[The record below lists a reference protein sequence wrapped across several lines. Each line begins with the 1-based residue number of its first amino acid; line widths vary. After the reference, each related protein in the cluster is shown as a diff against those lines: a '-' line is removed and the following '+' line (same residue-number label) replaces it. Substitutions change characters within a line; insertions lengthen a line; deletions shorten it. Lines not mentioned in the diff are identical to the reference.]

1 MYKSRLQELCHKRSW
16 SVPVYTT
23 IKDGPDHNPR
33 FKATV
38 TVNGGSF
45 HTQNPCRSSKE
56 AQNDAASVAF
66 HHLTNPNPPPPQ
78 ASIVSSFG
86 HFPQPSLP
94 SEPDS
99 LTESTDLDVVLT
111 TEHTLQPKIEE
122 ICQTPQ
128 VNGTALQENDDNRS
142 RDIQHL
148 YKNQLQNYAQKRTL
162 SLPVYSCECE
172 GPPHVRR
179 FKCKVTIDGQT
190 YESPEF
196 FSNIKDAEHAAA
208 KLALTSLSPDGVRK
222 DDSGL
227 YKNLLQEFVQ
237 KEGLGLPVYDT
248 IKSGEAHAP
257 IFVSTVE
264 IDGKVFK
271 GQETRNKKQAEMSAA
286 KVAYTTMKECKS
298 GQSPMKF
305 SPAQQEWKTL
315 EFSSSSPQPNVTA
328 DLQHHVGPKAPE
340 NINLCTINL
349 GQAKENRVSA
359 EVNCYPSIVS
369 SGPDTITTSDRA
381 SLSSDSLHGC
391 APDTSFST
399 PFMPKTGLPS
409 HSSSSSNCSTDF
421 DMESLVTPVGMRS
434 SSCKIIYVLPR
445 KPNMTTPKGCTVL
458 PMSDDKWVAF
468 SPQ

>member
-1 MYKSRLQELCHKRSW
+1 MYKSRLQELCHKQSW

-23 IKDGPDHNPR
+23 TKDGPDHNPH

-45 HTQNPCRSSKE
+45 HTQNPCRTSKE

-66 HHLTNPNPPPPQ
+66 HHLTNPNPPPAQ

-86 HFPQPSLP
+86 PFPQPSLP
-94 SEPDS
+94 SAPGS
-99 LTESTDLDVVLT
+99 LNESTDLDVVLT
-111 TEHTLQPKIEE
+111 TELTLQPKIEE

-128 VNGTALQENDDNRS
+128 VNGTALHVNDDNRS
-142 RDIQHL
+142 RDMQHL
-148 YKNQLQNYAQKRTL
+148 YKNQLQNYAQKRNL
-162 SLPVYSCECE
+162 ILPVYSCECE
-172 GPPHVRR
+172 GPPHARR

-196 FSNIKDAEHAAA
+196 FSSIKDAEHAAA
-208 KLALTSLSPDGVRK
+208 KFALTSLLPDGVRK

-248 IKSGEAHAP
+248 IKSGEPHAP

-286 KVAYTTMKECKS
+286 KVAFTTMKE
-298 GQSPMKF
+298 F
-305 SPAQQEWKTL
+305 
-315 EFSSSSPQPNVTA
+315 
-328 DLQHHVGPKAPE
+328 
-340 NINLCTINL
+340 
-349 GQAKENRVSA
+349 SA
-359 EVNCYPSIVS
+359 EVDCYPSIVS
-369 SGPDTITTSDRA
+369 SGPDTVTSSDRA
-381 SLSSDSLHGC
+381 SLSSDSLHSC
-391 APDTSFST
+391 APDTSFSA

-421 DMESLVTPVGMRS
+421 DMESLVIPVGMRS
-434 SSCKIIYVLPR
+434 SSCKTIYVFPR
-445 KPNMTTPKGCTVL
+445 MPNMTTPKGCTVL

-468 SPQ
+468 SPE

>member
-56 AQNDAASVAF
+56 AQNDAAFVAF

-94 SEPDS
+94 SEPDM
-99 LTESTDLDVVLT
+99 
-111 TEHTLQPKIEE
+111 
-122 ICQTPQ
+122 
-128 VNGTALQENDDNRS
+128 
-142 RDIQHL
+142 QHL
-148 YKNQLQNYAQKRTL
+148 YKNQLQNYAQKRTP

-172 GPPHVRR
+172 GPPHARR

-286 KVAYTTMKECKS
+286 KVAYTTMKEC
-298 GQSPMKF
+298 QSPMKF
-305 SPAQQEWKTL
+305 SPAQQQWKTL

-328 DLQHHVGPKAPE
+328 DLQHHVGPKALE